1 VLRPRP
7 AVSGAGASGPAAS
20 IWEMNV
26 AEPSADT
33 TPARLTIPRQS
44 PERLYLPIV
53 AEYDAEQPYKDWVP
67 SLRVPATFRPAQVPR
82 IFVVANQKGGAGK
95 TTTALELAAAWVAM
109 GYRVRVW
116 DADPQKAA
124 LTAVT
129 EPLWPQG
136 VEERDR
142 KTLTQLFLDR
152 GTTLVEVTYE
162 TRFEGLTIV
171 PSVGDLGTVEK
182 HEIMGGQTLIKRAIE
197 ADRRERPSEVPD
209 IELIDSGPT
218 LGLLTMAA
226 LGAAD
231 DVIVPAV
238 AGGLDWI
245 GMQDLDETLT
255 TAREAL
261 NPNFRVAAVVL
272 TEWHRSGVQR
282 AVAEGL
288 AADYPD
294 ALVAPVRRSPK
305 IKESPFELVPTRLYA
320 PKDKAVADFAQL
332 ASMLITREA

>member
-1 VLRPRP
+1 
-7 AVSGAGASGPAAS
+7 
-20 IWEMNV
+20 MNV

-44 PERLYLPIV
+44 PERLYLPVV
-53 AEYDAEQPYKDWVP
+53 AEYDAEQSYNDWGAC
-67 SLRVPATFRPAQVPR
+67 LRVPATFRPAQVPR

-129 EPLWPQG
+129 EPLWLEG

-142 KTLTQLFLDR
+142 KTLATLFLVR
-152 GTTLVEVTYE
+152 GTTLADVTYE

-171 PSVGDLGTVEK
+171 PSLSDLGTVEK
-182 HEIMGGQTLIKRAIE
+182 HEIMGGQTLIKRAID

-231 DVIVPAV
+231 DVVVPVV
-238 AGGLDWI
+238 AGGLDYI
-245 GMQDLDETLT
+245 GMEDLDTTLT

-261 NPNFRVAAVVL
+261 NPDFRVAAVVL
-272 TEWHRSGVQR
+272 TEWHRSGVQKEVGQ
-282 AVAEGL
+282 AM

-294 ALVAPVRRSPK
+294 SVVAPVRRSPK
-305 IKESPFELVPTRLYA
+305 VRESPFELVPTRMYA

-332 ASMLITREA
+332 ASLLITREA